1 MGRGTSGTLRVNCP
15 ASQRNNDHKLLW
27 EGEYYWHYH
36 RWSPGEKQ
44 EETGSDTGV
53 LSGAVE
59 SFYAGR
65 CEGEVFP
72 ALWKAR
78 EKGRTQKNRRTFRDV
93 RTGAWF
99 SWSYDFSALC
109 WLKQRLIKLITA
121 SRKAEVG
128 LRRDAWVLEF
138 EASMENIWRNNL
150 KNKTPQNSINK
161 RTSTTRQERKVNLSH
176 HAHTQ
181 TTTKQQPTLCSI
193 PGLQV
198 PWPAVKCVRN
208 QTQKGG
214 WWGFEFFTHHLPR
227 KDEFYSWVIFW
238 GLSLWKHV
246 TLCVFS
252 CSFLQGGDCV
262 SPSQ

>member
-1 MGRGTSGTLRVNCP
+1 MGRWILLTLPQVESRWETGRDWIWYRRSLGGSGEFLCRKMWGWSVP
-15 ASQRNNDHKLLW
+15 SLVKSQRERQDPEEPEDFQGCRYRGLVQLVVWFLCPLLA
-27 EGEYYWHYH
+27 
-36 RWSPGEKQ
+36 K
-44 EETGSDTGV
+44 TKT
-53 LSGAVE
+53 
-59 SFYAGR
+59 
-65 CEGEVFP
+65 
-72 ALWKAR
+72 
-78 EKGRTQKNRRTFRDV
+78 
-93 RTGAWF
+93 
-99 SWSYDFSALC
+99 
-109 WLKQRLIKLITA
+109 IKLITA